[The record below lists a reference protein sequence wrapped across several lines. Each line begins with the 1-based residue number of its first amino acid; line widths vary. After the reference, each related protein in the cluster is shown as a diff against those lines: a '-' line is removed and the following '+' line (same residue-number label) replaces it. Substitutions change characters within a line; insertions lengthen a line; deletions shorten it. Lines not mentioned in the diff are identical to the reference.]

1 MRFVIENCM
10 PQVNS
15 SKRKWTQK
23 KKNHILSNNFVHSK
37 VILNTKTNKERKNE
51 IGYQLSGPIRVE
63 KVMEPMMS

>member
-1 MRFVIENCM
+1 MN
-10 PQVNS
+10 P
-15 SKRKWTQK
+15 K

-37 VILNTKTNKERKNE
+37 VILKTKTNKERKNE